1 LWPLNVYVFVASER
15 SLDIPCAAARAR
27 LLNLVRGDAFSQ
39 ASHAAYQRGLEAVI
53 RVGPL
58 GDLPGA
64 SKLVRV
70 RLLDPVDHGDATT
83 MGMRWEA
90 IGAASSLFP
99 VLDADI
105 TLEPDGEDR
114 TRLAMAGTYRAPLGW
129 LGAGLDRAILHRVA
143 DATIRALLA
152 DICTALTVSPS
163 AHGGRI
169 QLQDAGVPSLGS
181 LGDQAVH
188 DGTVTG

>member
-1 LWPLNVYVFVASER
+1 MFVASDR

-27 LLNLVRGDAFSQ
+27 LVNLVRSEAFSQ

-90 IGAASSLFP
+90 TGAASSLFP

-114 TRLAMAGTYRAPLGW
+114 
-129 LGAGLDRAILHRVA
+129 
-143 DATIRALLA
+143 
-152 DICTALTVSPS
+152 
-163 AHGGRI
+163 
-169 QLQDAGVPSLGS
+169 
-181 LGDQAVH
+181 
-188 DGTVTG
+188 

>member
-1 LWPLNVYVFVASER
+1 MFVASDR

-27 LLNLVRGDAFSQ
+27 LVNLVRSEAFSQ

-90 IGAASSLFP
+90 TGAASSLFP

-105 TLEPDGEDR
+105 TVEPDGEDR
-114 TRLAMAGTYRAPLGW
+114 TRLALAGTYRAPFGR

-143 DATIRALLA
+143 DATLRALLA
-152 DICTALTVSPS
+152 DISTALTSP
-163 AHGGRI
+163 APAAEGRGGAAPGPSPVI
-169 QLQDAGVPSLGS
+169 ETAGS
-181 LGDQAVH
+181 
-188 DGTVTG
+188 